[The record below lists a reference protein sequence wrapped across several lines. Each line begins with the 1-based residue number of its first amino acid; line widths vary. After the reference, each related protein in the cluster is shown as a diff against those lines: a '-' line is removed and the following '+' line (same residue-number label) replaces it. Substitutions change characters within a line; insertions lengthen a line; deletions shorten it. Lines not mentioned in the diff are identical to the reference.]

1 MSRLDLQNRTLR
13 IGFNNKPP
21 ITNIYGW
28 DESMQTYRHI
38 YGTDPF
44 VLNLLARY
52 FNFTYKLIDY
62 HRDYGSLSSNGSWTG
77 TIGQLARNELDLGIG
92 GYAITYERINVIKF
106 LHPHLFG
113 QHTFAM
119 AKITTLPDFD
129 IFFKPFESIV
139 WLCLLITLILSC
151 LLYLVIKYLL
161 PFKHINL
168 IICSLNML
176 LQQSYPIRKDHLI
189 SNSAKIWLFS
199 FAMMSIVLINI
210 YQSYLFSI
218 LTITKSNEINN
229 IEKLAESCQKHQT
242 IPYTIKNNY
251 AYEIIRHDNPNSSIN
266 TITKYMKFVAN
277 YEDGI
282 KMIQKSNSV
291 VFITSRVLLLLSQR
305 YLGQDQLYI
314 PMESQDTNFLTIVGS
329 IICRPTFE
337 YQNEFNRIISYLMN
351 SGIILKIEKQ
361 ELEQIRDKNQHILQQ
376 SYPIRKDHQIILTIT
391 KSNEIDNIEKL
402 AESCRKHQT
411 IPYTIKNNFI
421 YHIINQDNP
430 NKSIYTISKYLKFV
444 ENYEDGI
451 KMIQKST
458 SVAFVAAR
466 ARLLLSQKYLGVD
479 QLYVP
484 MESQETNFITVVA
497 SIICR
502 PTFEYTKEFNRM

>member
-1 MSRLDLQNRTLR
+1 MSRLDLQNQTLR

-52 FNFTYKLIDY
+52 FNFTYQLIDY

-106 LHPHLFG
+106 LHPHLFS

-119 AKITTLPDFD
+119 AKITILPDFD

-151 LLYLVIKYLL
+151 LLYLAIKYLL

-218 LTITKSNEINN
+218 LTLMKSNEINN

-305 YLGQDQLYI
+305 YLGRDQLYI
-314 PMESQDTNFLTIVGS
+314 PIESQDTNFLTIVGS

-337 YQNEFNRIISYLMN
+337 YQNEFNRIISYIMSN
-351 SGIILKIEKQ
+351 GIIEKIEKQ
-361 ELEQIRDKNQHILQQ
+361 EFEQIRNKNSGIQPSFESFNHNDDNFNEI
-376 SYPIRKDHQIILTIT
+376 IIDHVHHIT
-391 KSNEIDNIEKL
+391 KISLKRLRIIFLLHGLGMILAICCFIIECFGRNILSIGLTAIFK
-402 AESCRKHQT
+402 SKSSQQQKQH
-411 IPYTIKNNFI
+411 
-421 YHIINQDNP
+421 HI
-430 NKSIYTISKYLKFV
+430 
-444 ENYEDGI
+444 
-451 KMIQKST
+451 
-458 SVAFVAAR
+458 
-466 ARLLLSQKYLGVD
+466 
-479 QLYVP
+479 
-484 MESQETNFITVVA
+484 
-497 SIICR
+497 
-502 PTFEYTKEFNRM
+502 

>member
-1 MSRLDLQNRTLR
+1 
-13 IGFNNKPP
+13 
-21 ITNIYGW
+21 
-28 DESMQTYRHI
+28 
-38 YGTDPF
+38 
-44 VLNLLARY
+44 
-52 FNFTYKLIDY
+52 
-62 HRDYGSLSSNGSWTG
+62 
-77 TIGQLARNELDLGIG
+77 
-92 GYAITYERINVIKF
+92 
-106 LHPHLFG
+106 
-113 QHTFAM
+113 M

-218 LTITKSNEINN
+218 LTLMKSNEINN

-282 KMIQKSNSV
+282 KMIQKSTSV
-291 VFITSRVLLLLSQR
+291 AFVAARVLLLLSQR
-305 YLGQDQLYI
+305 YLGRDQLYI

-337 YQNEFNRIISYLMN
+337 YQNEFNRM
-351 SGIILKIEKQ
+351 
-361 ELEQIRDKNQHILQQ
+361 
-376 SYPIRKDHQIILTIT
+376 
-391 KSNEIDNIEKL
+391 
-402 AESCRKHQT
+402 
-411 IPYTIKNNFI
+411 
-421 YHIINQDNP
+421 
-430 NKSIYTISKYLKFV
+430 
-444 ENYEDGI
+444 
-451 KMIQKST
+451 
-458 SVAFVAAR
+458 
-466 ARLLLSQKYLGVD
+466 
-479 QLYVP
+479 
-484 MESQETNFITVVA
+484 
-497 SIICR
+497 
-502 PTFEYTKEFNRM
+502 

>member
-1 MSRLDLQNRTLR
+1 MYND
-13 IGFNNKPP
+13 
-21 ITNIYGW
+21 NIF
-28 DESMQTYRHI
+28 DDFEI
-38 YGTDPF
+38 
-44 VLNLLARY
+44 
-52 FNFTYKLIDY
+52 FTVFFHFKLFF
-62 HRDYGSLSSNGSWTG
+62 SK
-77 TIGQLARNELDLGIG
+77 ELDLGIG
-92 GYAITYERINVIKF
+92 GFAVAYERLNVVKF
-106 LHPHLFG
+106 LYPHIFG

-119 AKITTLPDFD
+119 AKITMVPDFD
-129 IFFKPFESIV
+129 IIFKPFKSIV

-151 LLYLVIKYLL
+151 LLYLVMKYLI

-168 IICSLNML
+168 IIISINML
-176 LQQSYPIRKDHLI
+176 LQQSYPIRKDHQI
-189 SNSAKIWLFS
+189 INSAKIWLFS
-199 FAMMSIVLINI
+199 FSIMSIVLINI
-210 YQSYLFSI
+210 YQSYLYS
-218 LTITKSNEINN
+218 
-229 IEKLAESCQKHQT
+229 
-242 IPYTIKNNY
+242 
-251 AYEIIRHDNPNSSIN
+251 
-266 TITKYMKFVAN
+266 
-277 YEDGI
+277 
-282 KMIQKSNSV
+282 
-291 VFITSRVLLLLSQR
+291 
-305 YLGQDQLYI
+305 
-314 PMESQDTNFLTIVGS
+314 
-329 IICRPTFE
+329 
-337 YQNEFNRIISYLMN
+337 
-351 SGIILKIEKQ
+351 
-361 ELEQIRDKNQHILQQ
+361 
-376 SYPIRKDHQIILTIT
+376 ILTIT

>member
-13 IGFNNKPP
+13 IGFNNAPP
-21 ITNIYGW
+21 ISNIYGW
-28 DESMQTYRHI
+28 DESMQTYRHV
-38 YGTDPF
+38 YGIDPF

-52 FNFTYKLIDY
+52 FNFTYQLIDY
-62 HRDYGSLSSNGSWTG
+62 HRDYGLLLSNGSWTG
-77 TIGQLARNELDLGIG
+77 TIGRLSKNELDLGIG
-92 GYAITYERINVIKF
+92 GFAVAYERLNVVKF
-106 LHPHLFG
+106 LYPHIFG

-119 AKITTLPDFD
+119 AKITMVPDFD
-129 IFFKPFESIV
+129 IIFKPFKSIV
-139 WLCLLITLILSC
+139 WLCLLMTLILSC
-151 LLYLVIKYLL
+151 LLYLVMKYLI

-168 IICSLNML
+168 IIISINML
-176 LQQSYPIRKDHLI
+176 LQQSYPIRKDHQI
-189 SNSAKIWLFS
+189 INSAKIWLFS
-199 FAMMSIVLINI
+199 FSIMSIVLINI
-210 YQSYLFSI
+210 YQSYLYS
-218 LTITKSNEINN
+218 
-229 IEKLAESCQKHQT
+229 
-242 IPYTIKNNY
+242 
-251 AYEIIRHDNPNSSIN
+251 
-266 TITKYMKFVAN
+266 
-277 YEDGI
+277 
-282 KMIQKSNSV
+282 
-291 VFITSRVLLLLSQR
+291 
-305 YLGQDQLYI
+305 
-314 PMESQDTNFLTIVGS
+314 
-329 IICRPTFE
+329 
-337 YQNEFNRIISYLMN
+337 
-351 SGIILKIEKQ
+351 
-361 ELEQIRDKNQHILQQ
+361 
-376 SYPIRKDHQIILTIT
+376 ILTIT

-502 PTFEYTKEFNRM
+502 PTFEYTKEFNRIISYIINSGIIQKIELQEFTRKVREKNHQIQSNHNHHNHDEIIHINHIHQITKITLKHLKIIFLLHLFGIFLSFCCFIIEYFGRNIFYH